1 MSNNQD
7 PPIVVSGGSVNI
19 DIDEDIFTPSGK
31 NKRSNANKKI
41 RSVEVTINGS
51 TQTFDVPNGKVT
63 VTIRY
68 GNNNSK
74 P

>member
-7 PPIVVSGGSVNI
+7 PPIVVSGGSVTI
-19 DIDEDIFTPSGK
+19 DLNEEIFTPSGK
-31 NKRSNANKKI
+31 NQRSNPNKKI
-41 RSVEVTINGS
+41 KSVEVTINGN
-51 TQTFDVPNGKVT
+51 TQTFDVPSGKVT

-68 GNNNSK
+68 GNDK